1 MIVLAAS
8 ATDPTDINGFRSLTN
23 GVSRPANNLEMA
35 PSQPFLG
42 GHANCERNVADIM
55 TGDDLG
61 FLDLYFAP
69 GNDVPSTIA
78 NSDFATNMD
87 YLP

>member
-1 MIVLAAS
+1 MH
-8 ATDPTDINGFRSLTN
+8 GFRPLTS
-23 GVSRPANNLEMA
+23 GVGRLANNLEVA

-42 GHANCERNVADIM
+42 GHTNFERNVADIM

-69 GNDVPSTIA
+69 GNDVSSTLP
-78 NSDFATNMD
+78 NSDFAPNMD